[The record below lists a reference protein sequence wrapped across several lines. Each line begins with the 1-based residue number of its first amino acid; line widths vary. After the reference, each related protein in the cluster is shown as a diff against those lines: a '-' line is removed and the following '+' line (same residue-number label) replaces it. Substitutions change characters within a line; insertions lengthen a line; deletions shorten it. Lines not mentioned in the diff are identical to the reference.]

1 VLSLCYSP
9 GRFAQQDFPGISM
22 ADHTG
27 LEHESFDDMPAHVK
41 TWHGFLKLV
50 KWLLIGSGLLLLVL
64 LIWRTNNG

>member
-1 VLSLCYSP
+1 
-9 GRFAQQDFPGISM
+9 M

-41 TWHGFLKLV
+41 TWHGFMKLI
-50 KWLLIGSGLLLLVL
+50 KWLVIGSVLLLIVL